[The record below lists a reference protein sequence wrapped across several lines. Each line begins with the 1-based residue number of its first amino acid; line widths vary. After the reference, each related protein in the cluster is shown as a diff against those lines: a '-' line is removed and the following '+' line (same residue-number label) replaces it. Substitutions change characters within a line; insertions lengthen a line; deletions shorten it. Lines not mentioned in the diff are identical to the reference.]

1 MNKILDIEIEK
12 DIVELA
18 KRYNLEE
25 VILFGSRT
33 DGTAHEKSD
42 IDIAVKGY
50 HSDNERF
57 EFEEEVWKIP
67 TLLMFDIV
75 DLDSNMIDES
85 LRKDIAEK
93 GRILWKR

>member
-25 VILFGSRT
+25 VILFGSRA

-93 GRILWKR
+93 GIILWKR

>member
-93 GRILWKR
+93 GIILWKR

>member
-25 VILFGSRT
+25 VILFCSRT

-93 GRILWKR
+93 GIILWKR

>member
-25 VILFGSRT
+25 VILFGSRS

-93 GRILWKR
+93 GIILWKR

>member
-1 MNKILDIEIEK
+1 MNKILDSEIEK
-12 DIVELA
+12 DIIKLA
-18 KRYNLEE
+18 EKYNLEK
-25 VILFGSRT
+25 VILFGSRS

-57 EFEEEVWKIP
+57 EFEKEVWKIP

-93 GRILWKR
+93 GIILWKM

>member
-75 DLDSNMIDES
+75 DLDSKMIDES
-85 LRKDIAEK
+85 LRKDIA
-93 GRILWKR
+93 

>member
-67 TLLMFDIV
+67 TLLMFDVV

-93 GRILWKR
+93 GIILWKR